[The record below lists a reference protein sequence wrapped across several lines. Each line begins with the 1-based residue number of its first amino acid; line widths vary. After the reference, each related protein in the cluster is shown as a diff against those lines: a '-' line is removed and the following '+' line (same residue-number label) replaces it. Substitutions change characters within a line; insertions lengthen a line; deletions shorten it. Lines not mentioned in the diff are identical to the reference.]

1 MTFIIDLR
9 STSYRYGAGVQAFHW
24 LTVILVLTAYVA
36 SEGDG
41 YSLYSPAADELR
53 RIHETIGVL
62 VFIVVMLRLLW
73 GLIDQTPKKR
83 PTQRWMAVAASF
95 VKLTLYALLLS
106 IPAMAVLGTW
116 LEGIPVTLLGLDI
129 DPQFT
134 QAKEPGQLIMKIHS
148 ILASGIMW
156 VAGAHAAAALFH
168 HFHLRDEVFQ
178 SMIPGRLT
186 NLTKAVRRFITKS
199 NSVS

>member
-1 MTFIIDLR
+1 MT
-9 STSYRYGAGVQAFHW
+9 TSYRYGTGVQAFHW
-24 LTVILVLTAYVA
+24 LTVILVLTAYVV

-41 YSLYSPAADELR
+41 YSLYSPAADGLR
-53 RIHETIGVL
+53 RIHETLGL
-62 VFIVVMLRLLW
+62 FVFIVVMLRLLW
-73 GLIDQTPKKR
+73 GLIDKTPKKR
-83 PTQRWMAVAASF
+83 PMQRWMAVAASF

-106 IPAMAVLGTW
+106 IPATAVLGTW

-134 QAKEPGQLIMKIHS
+134 RAKESGQLIMNIHS
-148 ILASGIMW
+148 ILANVIIW

-168 HFHLRDEVFQ
+168 HFYLRDEVFQ

-186 NLTKAVRRFITKS
+186 NLTEAVRRSTTKS